1 MLTCKLRRIF
11 LKDVVVCCRC
21 INPDA
26 NENVKGPTTF
36 CTRFSI
42 HQKVIIIIFLT
53 EHNYLKRTVV
63 VMGDYLTVTHQ
74 EDRFEEALVNHL
86 KVL

>member
-1 MLTCKLRRIF
+1 MRTLKGQHGYVHSLRRF
-11 LKDVVVCCRC
+11 W
-21 INPDA
+21 
-26 NENVKGPTTF
+26 
-36 CTRFSI
+36 I

-63 VMGDYLTVTHQ
+63 VMGDYLTVTLQ
-74 EDRFEEALVNHL
+74 EDCFEEANQL